1 MARQIVEASPEALGA
16 GILDIETQL
25 RLERFLAYEAALMDE
40 HEYDAWMS
48 LWTDDDDILYWV
60 PCNDDNQDPSTGI
73 AIIYDNRRNLAERV
87 MRLKDKTAHAYR
99 PRAKLV
105 RTVSGIV
112 PLNIEGNELEVSSA
126 FILGEMRVGVQNIWF
141 GKCLYWLK
149 NEPNGFRIH
158 RKKVMLL
165 NNDEAMPNL
174 TFLV

>member
-1 MARQIVEASPEALGA
+1 MARQLVEVSPEALGA

-25 RLERFLAYEAALMDE
+25 RLERFLTYEAALMDE

-48 LWTDDDDILYWV
+48 LWVDGDEILYWV
-60 PCNDDNQDPSTGI
+60 PCNDDEQDPNTGI
-73 AIIYDNRRNLAERV
+73 AIIYDNRRNLTERM

-99 PRAKLV
+99 PSAKLV

-112 PLNIEGNELEVSSA
+112 PLTVEGDELEVCSS
-126 FILGEMRVGVQNIWF
+126 FVLGEMRVGIQNVWF
-141 GKCLYWLK
+141 GKSVYRLK
-149 NEPNGFRIH
+149 NEPNGFRIIS
-158 RKKVMLL
+158 KKVMLL

>member
-1 MARQIVEASPEALGA
+1 MAKQIVNASPAALGA

-40 HEYDAWMS
+40 HEYDRWME
-48 LWTDDDDILYWV
+48 LWSGDDIIYWV
-60 PCNDDNQDPSTGI
+60 PRNHDDQDPSTGI
-73 AIIYDNRRNLAERV
+73 AIIYDNRSNLSERI

-99 PRAKLV
+99 PQAKLV

-112 PLNIEGNELEVSSA
+112 PIKFEDGDLEVATS
-126 FILGEMRVGVQNIWF
+126 FVLGEIRVGVQNIWF
-141 GKCLYWLK
+141 GKCLYRLRSS
-149 NEPNGFRIH
+149 PDGFCIRS
-158 RKKVMLL
+158 KKVMLL